1 MTIRRILLGFC
12 LFTAV
17 NLPASAQTVEDAIQA
32 ALRYSPQIAI
42 GEADTEAAK
51 ADQFGALGELL
62 PSVSAT
68 ITAGEER
75 WRSDE
80 LERLRAE
87 DGVTYSLEFSQPVF
101 QGGSAYFG
109 LKDARASTQAQRLL
123 ERENRQT
130 VAEAAAI
137 AHAALIL
144 DREIVSHR
152 TQSLDLLMQ
161 QVTITDSRREAGAES
176 LIAVSQ
182 ARSRMEQERAELVR
196 AEASRSVSE
205 ANYTRQTGDV
215 PSAVMVPDTKRIDD
229 ELISLADGI
238 AQALKSNP
246 GLLARDDLVSA
257 ARHGRNS
264 ARGRLAPTLSLDGQ
278 YNAYELDSSAMT
290 PGVRQEPN
298 EFQLVARLR
307 VPIFQQGQN
316 YSGLKSARARLA
328 RENAARRDARLAV
341 EEAVTAN
348 WKTLESAAAAI
359 SAAEAAVDASEIV
372 VEGQQAEY
380 SAGRTGIQ
388 DVLDGQR
395 DLVFARITLS
405 QAEFDYRRARYGLL
419 ALIDRL
425 APDEN

>member
-1 MTIRRILLGFC
+1 
-12 LFTAV
+12 
-17 NLPASAQTVEDAIQA
+17 
-32 ALRYSPQIAI
+32 
-42 GEADTEAAK
+42 

-68 ITAGEER
+68 ISASEER

-109 LKDARASTQAQRLL
+109 LKDARASTQAQHLL
-123 ERENRQT
+123 EQENRQT
-130 VAEAAAI
+130 VAQGAAI

-144 DREIVSHR
+144 DREIVGHR
-152 TQSLDLLMQ
+152 TKSLDLLLQ

-196 AEASRSVSE
+196 AEASLAVSE
-205 ANYTRQTGDV
+205 ANYVRQTGEI
-215 PSAVMVPDTKRIDD
+215 PSPVMIPDTQRIDD
-229 ELISLADGI
+229 ELISLADAI
-238 AQALKSNP
+238 AQALKTNP

-278 YNAYELDSSAMT
+278 YNAYDLDSSAMT

-328 RENAARRDARLAV
+328 RENAARRDVRLAV
-341 EEAVTAN
+341 EESVSAN
-348 WKTLESAAAAI
+348 WNTLQSAAAAI
-359 SAAEAAVDASEIV
+359 TAGEAAVEASEIV

-380 SAGRTGIQ
+380 SSGRTGIQ

-405 QAEFDYRRARYGLL
+405 QAEFDYRRARYSLL
-419 ALIDRL
+419 ALVDRL
-425 APDEN
+425 APAES

>member
-1 MTIRRILLGFC
+1 MLVRWISSALC
-12 LFTAV
+12 LMAAAV
-17 NLPASAQTVEDAIQA
+17 LPAAAQTVDDAIQA
-32 ALRYSPQIAI
+32 ALRFSPQIAI
-42 GEADTEAAK
+42 GEADTDAAK
-51 ADQFGALGELL
+51 AEQFGAIGELL

-109 LKDARASTQAQRLL
+109 VKDALASTQAQRLL

-130 VAEAAAI
+130 VAEAAAT
-137 AHAALIL
+137 AHASLVL

-152 TQSLDLLMQ
+152 TKSLDLLMQ
-161 QVTITDSRREAGAES
+161 QVTITNRRREAGAES

-196 AEASRSVSE
+196 AQASLGVSE
-205 ANYTRQTGDV
+205 ANYVRQTGEI
-215 PSAVMVPDTKRIDD
+215 PSAIMVPDTDRISD
-229 ELISLADGI
+229 EMISLADAV
-238 AQALKSNP
+238 AQALKANP
-246 GLLARDDLVSA
+246 GLLARDDLVTA

-264 ARGRLAPTLSLDGQ
+264 ARGRLGPTLSLDGQ
-278 YNAYELDSSAMT
+278 YNAYDLDSSAAT

-307 VPIFQQGQN
+307 MPIFQKGQN
-316 YSGLKSARARLA
+316 YSGLQSARARLA

-348 WKTLESAAAAI
+348 WNTLQSAAAAI
-359 SAAEAAVDASEIV
+359 EAAEAAVEASEIV

-419 ALIDRL
+419 ALVDRL
-425 APDEN
+425 APVEG

>member
-1 MTIRRILLGFC
+1 MCIRSTFAGFC
-12 LFTAV
+12 LVSAAL
-17 NLPASAQTVEDAIQA
+17 LPASAQTVDDAIQA
-32 ALRYSPQIAI
+32 ALRFSPQIAI

-51 ADQFGALGELL
+51 ADQFGAIGELL

-130 VAEAAAI
+130 VAEAAAT

-152 TQSLDLLMQ
+152 TKSLDLLMQ

-196 AEASRSVSE
+196 AEASLGVSE
-205 ANYTRQTGDV
+205 ANYVRQTGEI
-215 PSAVMVPDTKRIDD
+215 PSAMMVPDTQRIGD
-229 ELISLADGI
+229 E
-238 AQALKSNP
+238 
-246 GLLARDDLVSA
+246 
-257 ARHGRNS
+257 
-264 ARGRLAPTLSLDGQ
+264 
-278 YNAYELDSSAMT
+278 M
-290 PGVRQEPN
+290 
-298 EFQLVARLR
+298 
-307 VPIFQQGQN
+307 
-316 YSGLKSARARLA
+316 
-328 RENAARRDARLAV
+328 
-341 EEAVTAN
+341 
-348 WKTLESAAAAI
+348 I
-359 SAAEAAVDASEIV
+359 SAAD
-372 VEGQQAEY
+372 
-380 SAGRTGIQ
+380 
-388 DVLDGQR
+388 
-395 DLVFARITLS
+395 
-405 QAEFDYRRARYGLL
+405 
-419 ALIDRL
+419 
-425 APDEN
+425 

>member
-12 LFTAV
+12 LFATA

-130 VAEAAAI
+130 VAESAAI
-137 AHAALIL
+137 AHAALFL
-144 DREIVSHR
+144 DREIVRHR
-152 TQSLDLLMQ
+152 TRSLDLLLQ

-205 ANYTRQTGDV
+205 ANYTRQTGEV
-215 PSAVMVPDTKRIDD
+215 PGAVMVPDTKRIDD
-229 ELISLADGI
+229 EMISLADAI
-238 AQALKSNP
+238 AQALQSNP

-290 PGVRQEPN
+290 PGVRQEAN

-419 ALIDRL
+419 ALVDQL
-425 APDEN
+425 APAEG

>member
-1 MTIRRILLGFC
+1 MSIRLLVLGISFI
-12 LFTAV
+12 ASSV
-17 NLPASAQTVEDAIQA
+17 VSASAQTVEDAIFA
-32 ALRYSPQIAI
+32 ALQHSPQIAL
-42 GEADTEAAK
+42 GEADTDAAR
-51 ADQFGALGELL
+51 ATQFGALGELL
-62 PSVSAT
+62 PSVSASV
-68 ITAGEER
+68 TAGNER

-123 ERENRQT
+123 ERENRQL
-130 VAEAAAI
+130 VAEAAAT
-137 AHAALIL
+137 AHAALMR

-152 TQSLDLLMQ
+152 TRSLDLLMQ
-161 QVTITDSRREAGAES
+161 QVMITDQRREAGAES

-196 AEASRSVSE
+196 AEASLAVS
-205 ANYTRQTGDV
+205 AATYLRQTGDLPGPV
-215 PSAVMVPDTKRIDD
+215 LVPDTKRIEDD
-229 ELISLADGI
+229 MISAADAI
-238 AQALKSNP
+238 AQAFKSNP

-257 ARHGRNS
+257 AQHGQRS
-264 ARGRLAPTLSLDGQ
+264 ARGKIAPSLSLDGQ
-278 YNAYELDSSAMT
+278 YNAYDLDASAQT
-290 PGVRQEPN
+290 PGIEQEDN

-307 VPIFQQGQN
+307 VPLFQKGQN
-316 YSGLKSARARLA
+316 YSDIKSARARLA

-348 WKTLESAAAAI
+348 WNTLQSAAAAI
-359 SAAEAAVDASEIV
+359 EAAKAAVMASEIV

-380 SAGRTGIQ
+380 ESGRTGIQ

-395 DLVFARITLS
+395 DLVLARISLS

-419 ALIDRL
+419 ALVDRL
-425 APDEN
+425 APAQG